1 MASRQFAT
9 FEVADQLFGVEVHTV
24 QEVLSYNEY
33 TPVPLAP
40 PAVGGL
46 FNLRGQVIA
55 AVDLRVQLGLARQA
69 MQGPVMNVI
78 LRGDGEPVSLLVDRI
93 GEVVDLDDDDVRAA
107 AGHAQRPDPGA
118 GGRHVQ
124 AGRPADAGPGRQP
137 GRRHLP
143 SHHLMYSLVSAP
155 VLGFDLTRLG
165 GGSATAEVML
175 RALRLSVGDLPVLAE
190 RLPRR
195 GRPRSTLGRGG
206 ERGPADAVAQGR
218 VKDDDPAGAL
228 ALVERAPIG
237 SVDALLTCLRYDV
250 MAWTWQGAGRDAQQS
265 ETGGRGDRAALRRRG
280 GQLPARRA
288 GRLDP
293 PDARRGLG
301 VRAAQAARRRRR
313 STSARTTTRS
323 RRCWTGCAR
332 IRPNDL
338 ARLVPSAEDARRNA
352 GGWSPAVHSA
362 SWAAY
367 LSDRVRTAAAAQMLL
382 VQAIDTA
389 AIPLADRAGGVWNM
403 LSGAVQALVV
413 RDLLDTATAHRL
425 LAPVVA
431 ALGPAWLG

>member
-1 MASRQFAT
+1 
-9 FEVADQLFGVEVHTV
+9 
-24 QEVLSYNEY
+24 
-33 TPVPLAP
+33 
-40 PAVGGL
+40 
-46 FNLRGQVIA
+46 
-55 AVDLRVQLGLARQA
+55 
-69 MQGPVMNVI
+69 
-78 LRGDGEPVSLLVDRI
+78 
-93 GEVVDLDDDDVRAA
+93 
-107 AGHAQRPDPGA
+107 
-118 GGRHVQ
+118 
-124 AGRPADAGPGRQP
+124 
-137 GRRHLP
+137 
-143 SHHLMYSLVSAP
+143 MYSLVSAP

-175 RALRLSVGDLPVLAE
+175 RALRLGVGDLPVLAE
-190 RLPRR
+190 RLPHED
-195 GRPRSTLGRGG
+195 L
-206 ERGPADAVAQGR
+206 RGPLWVEVESAARRMPTLKA

-250 MAWTWQGAGRDAQQS
+250 MAWTWHGTGRDAQQS
-265 ETGGRGDRAALRRRG
+265 EQAAAATALLCDAAVASYLRDVLDDSTRRMLGAGWVSALRK
-280 GQLPARRA
+280 LHA
-288 GRLDP
+288 GAPIDLGPHHYAISSLLDRL
-293 PDARRGLG
+293 
-301 VRAAQAARRRRR
+301 R
-313 STSARTTTRS
+313 S
-323 RRCWTGCAR
+323 

-338 ARLVPSAEDARRNA
+338 ARLVASTQDARRNA

-389 AIPLADRAGGVWNM
+389 SIPLADRAGGVWNM

-431 ALGPAWLG
+431 ALGPSWLGEKGAA